1 LEQLDARICLSVN
14 PVFSEGV
21 LYLGGSRESDT
32 ILIVDNSRGV
42 VSVQDGDS
50 GQRWE
55 FRGVDRIAGDSG
67 DGDDTIR
74 FTRRG
79 SGDSQIPELDIKAG
93 DGNDAILIGM
103 LLPAVQKVREAAA
116 RVDVDLG
123 AGNDQLQVNTTGLD
137 SLDLDL
143 TAGDGNDA
151 ILIGM
156 LLPAVQKVRE
166 AAARVHVDLGAG
178 NDHLML
184 ESVGYAD
191 MTNHFDLGDGDDTA
205 VVRHRM
211 FAIVDRTR
219 LSVFAELGVGSDTLL
234 LDSRGYRSIT
244 ADIDTGPAGDGRDLI
259 RGAHF
264 APGAGRPVHV
274 LSDPLDGGT
283 DLAVWVTVGF
293 FEVQQTNVGQ
303 TRQITIIQDL

>member
-1 LEQLDARICLSVN
+1 MSTKSNSRGRRRLGLEQLDARICLSVN

-55 FRGVDRIAGDSG
+55 FRGVDRIAGDGG

-79 SGDSQIPELDIKAG
+79 SGDSPIPELDIKAG

-116 RVDVDLG
+116 RV
-123 AGNDQLQVNTTGLD
+123 
-137 SLDLDL
+137 
-143 TAGDGNDA
+143 
-151 ILIGM
+151 
-156 LLPAVQKVRE
+156 
-166 AAARVHVDLGAG
+166 HVDLGAG
-178 NDHLML
+178 DDHLML

-219 LSVFAELGVGSDTLL
+219 LSVFAELGAGSDTLL